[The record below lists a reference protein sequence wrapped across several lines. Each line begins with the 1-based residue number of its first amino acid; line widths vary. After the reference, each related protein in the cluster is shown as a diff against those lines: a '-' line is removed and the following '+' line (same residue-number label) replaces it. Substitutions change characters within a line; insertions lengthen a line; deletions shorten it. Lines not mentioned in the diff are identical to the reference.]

1 MEKMTQG
8 LLADMHREFQ
18 EVETST
24 ADPLKKA
31 QLSFYIV
38 EKHLRS
44 LKELVAM
51 HPFNS
56 KEEEIK
62 FFKEIKPQFLKEL
75 VYFSELYSI
84 EELKPNGSERKQK
97 KYYEQC
103 LVNIQIFFDRN
114 RHLYNYYRTGQVDS
128 DGNFFVRA
136 ATEVIAIPDCHLD
149 VDPHFSTSYSSK
161 LGMLQAY
168 EQLRDYL
175 LRAISAIGK
184 QQAPQAGKK
193 RKRNIT
199 WTDSKNAL
207 IELLYAIHV
216 KGSVNHGNIP
226 IKQLMSDAE
235 EFFNIRLGNVYTA
248 VIGIGRRKKD
258 RTPYLHSAIT
268 SFEDWL
274 DEKDE

>member
-8 LLADMHREFQ
+8 LLADMHHEFQ
-18 EVETST
+18 DVETST

-31 QLSFYIV
+31 QLSFNIV
-38 EKHLRS
+38 EKYLRS
-44 LKELVAM
+44 LKELVAT

-128 DGNFFVRA
+128 DGNFFVRT
-136 ATEVIAIPDCHLD
+136 ATGALANPDYHLD
-149 VDPHFSTSYSSK
+149 IDPNFSTSYSSK
-161 LGMLQAY
+161 FGMIQAY
-168 EQLRDYL
+168 EQLREYL
-175 LRAISAIGK
+175 LRAISLIGRED
-184 QQAPQAGKK
+184 APQTGKK
-193 RKRNIT
+193 RKRKIT
-199 WTDSKNAL
+199 WTDSKAAL

-226 IKQLMSDAE
+226 VNQLMSDAE